1 MAGATCSDDQL
12 PTEIAPADLLSTAA
26 EFHWLADVPPI
37 PAGLAIFVMLGTL
50 TEVFYLNCSVST
62 RLAA

>member
-1 MAGATCSDDQL
+1 LVGATCSDDQL
-12 PTEIAPADLLSTAA
+12 PTEIARRPAVDRRRV
-26 EFHWLADVPPI
+26 HWLADVSPI

-62 RLAA
+62 RSAA

>member
-1 MAGATCSDDQL
+1 L
-12 PTEIAPADLLSTAA
+12 TAA

-37 PAGLAIFVMLGTL
+37 AAGLAIFVMLGTL